1 MKKAAAGIPFI
12 GSIPVTAFIM
22 QYLLLFPAASLIFRG
37 LPILCI

>member
-1 MKKAAAGIPFI
+1 MKKAPQESRFI